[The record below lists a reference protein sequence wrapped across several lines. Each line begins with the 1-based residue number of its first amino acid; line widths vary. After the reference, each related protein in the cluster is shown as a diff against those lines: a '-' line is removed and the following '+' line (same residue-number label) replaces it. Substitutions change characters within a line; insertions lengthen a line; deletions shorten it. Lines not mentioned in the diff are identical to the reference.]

1 MINRS
6 GMGTDMT
13 KMNERWTADE
23 AKAFIAHIEKLKNE
37 IETEKLYNDGNI
49 NWRVARVGD
58 VGSKSWNMHMQ
69 EIDLELEKLQT
80 RQAHNSKTDEIKR
93 IKQLAG
99 IVDVKVDDLATKQA
113 KRRPKSCSYTAVSAA
128 KSQQVINNLAS

>member
-1 MINRS
+1 V
-6 GMGTDMT
+6 T

-69 EIDLELEKLQT
+69 EIDLELERLQAQ
-80 RQAHNSKTDEIKR
+80 QAHNAKIKEIQR

-99 IVDVKVDDLATKQA
+99 IAGEKVDALATKQA
-113 KRRPKSCSYTAVSAA
+113 KRQIK
-128 KSQQVINNLAS
+128 KL

>member
-1 MINRS
+1 
-6 GMGTDMT
+6 MT

-37 IETEKLYNDGNI
+37 IEAEKFYDAGNI
-49 NWRVARVGD
+49 NWRVARVD
-58 VGSKSWNMHMQ
+58 ELGSDSWNMHMQ

-99 IVDVKVDDLATKQA
+99 IVDVKVDALATKQA
-113 KRRPKSCSYTAVSAA
+113 NVAPKSCSYTAVSAA